1 MSNEKNVYILSGL
14 PGSGKTYYANKLQQK
29 EKKGRV
35 FIFSQDEKIRW
46 DTYYSNVFQINTI
59 IVDGLNLTNDSIIE
73 TIKDVKKN
81 IRLPKD
87 WNFTIVRWNEDR
99 DTCLKND
106 KDRREKNSAKT
117 IKNTVFEELDLEKIK
132 KETKLKE
139 IHVIKETVKLKQD
152 YLANVKNPKKY
163 NIKGNY
169 LISDEWILGGTSRS
183 YDADWNNVYYP
194 MFADE
199 TPDFTELDDYL
210 EEIYPTISFLTY
222 KKIKKECVDVEQYID
237 RDYYST
243 TENAYYRCNLEKMFE
258 IIKEM
263 QE

>member
-1 MSNEKNVYILSGL
+1 MMGKNIIGM
-14 PGSGKTYYANKLQQK
+14 
-29 EKKGRV
+29 
-35 FIFSQDEKIRW
+35 
-46 DTYYSNVFQINTI
+46 I
-59 IVDGLNLTNDSIIE
+59 IVCLEEDWDLPASCYEDIE
-73 TIKDVKKN
+73 RILITTDECVITDA
-81 IRLPKD
+81 
-87 WNFTIVRWNEDR
+87 FGEYEER

-117 IKNTVFEELDLEKIK
+117 IKNTIFEELDLEKIK

>member
-29 EKKGRV
+29 EKKERV

-117 IKNTVFEELDLEKIK
+117 IKNTIFEELDLEKIK

-183 YDADWNNVYYP
+183 YDAD
-194 MFADE
+194 
-199 TPDFTELDDYL
+199 
-210 EEIYPTISFLTY
+210 
-222 KKIKKECVDVEQYID
+222 
-237 RDYYST
+237 
-243 TENAYYRCNLEKMFE
+243 
-258 IIKEM
+258 
-263 QE
+263 

>member
-1 MSNEKNVYILSGL
+1 
-14 PGSGKTYYANKLQQK
+14 
-29 EKKGRV
+29 
-35 FIFSQDEKIRW
+35 
-46 DTYYSNVFQINTI
+46 
-59 IVDGLNLTNDSIIE
+59 
-73 TIKDVKKN
+73 
-81 IRLPKD
+81 
-87 WNFTIVRWNEDR
+87 
-99 DTCLKND
+99 
-106 KDRREKNSAKT
+106 
-117 IKNTVFEELDLEKIK
+117 
-132 KETKLKE
+132 
-139 IHVIKETVKLKQD
+139 
-152 YLANVKNPKKY
+152 
-163 NIKGNY
+163 
-169 LISDEWILGGTSRS
+169 
-183 YDADWNNVYYP
+183 